1 VAHSESPTAP
11 ALAWRGVDLD
21 IGDKAILRGIDLA
34 VDHGRTLALVG
45 ESGSGKTMC
54 CMAALGLI
62 PGGGRLTAGRIEG
75 PGGVWMRAD
84 EGDTVPIPRGKVVT
98 MVFQEPMTSLNPTMR
113 CGAQVAEVILRHE
126 TSEASKAR
134 EKVLGLFEEVQ
145 MPDPQRAWSAYPH
158 ELSGGQKQRVLI
170 AMALANDPDILL
182 ADEPTTAL
190 DSTLRAELLDLIA
203 SIQRA
208 RGLALVLVT
217 HDMDVVERAA
227 DEVAVLL
234 KGRVVEHGSADRIL
248 HAPAHPYTRG
258 LLACRVPKKGRMT
271 PLPVLSDFMGD
282 EAGSATF
289 QHQEIQSAPADRPML
304 LEVNAACKTYPGGG
318 VPALDNVGLSL
329 PEGGS
334 LGIVGGSGC
343 GKTTLARAI
352 LGLHRL
358 DSGSIRIAGKSVEQ
372 NSPDQIR
379 HIRSQV
385 GLVFQDPRAAL
396 NPTRKVGAAIR
407 EVLTRWGHT
416 PDQASTEAVKL
427 MEAVGLEADALHRK
441 PDAFSGG
448 QRQRI
453 VIARALAADP
463 KLLICDEAVAA
474 LDVSVQAQVL
484 NLLVELRKE
493 RGLALLFIS
502 HDLGVVRYL
511 CDRTLVLDR
520 GQVVEE
526 GESDQLWAH
535 PTHEVT
541 RRLQA
546 AGGGSIA

>member
-1 VAHSESPTAP
+1 MAHSESPVTP

-21 IGDKAILRGIDLA
+21 IGDKPILRDIDLA
-34 VDHGRTLALVG
+34 VGQGQTLALVG

-75 PGGVWMRAD
+75 PDGVWLRAD
-84 EGDTVPIPRGKVVT
+84 DGATVPIPRGNKVT
-98 MVFQEPMTSLNPTMR
+98 MVFQEPMTSLNPTTR
-113 CGAQVAEVILRHE
+113 CGAQVAEVIMRYQNVDRTAADAQVLR
-126 TSEASKAR
+126 
-134 EKVLGLFEEVQ
+134 LFEEVH
-145 MPDPQRAWSAYPH
+145 MPDPERAMSSYPH
-158 ELSGGQKQRVLI
+158 GISGGQKQRVLI

-203 SIQRA
+203 AIQRK

-217 HDMDVVERAA
+217 HDMDVVEKAA
-227 DEVAVLL
+227 DEVAVMLN
-234 KGRVVEHGSADRIL
+234 GRVVEYGKAKQVL
-248 HAPAHPYTRG
+248 GAPVHPYTRG
-258 LLACRVPKKGRMT
+258 LLACRVPRKGRPT
-271 PLPVLSDFMGD
+271 PLPVLADFLHG
-282 EAGSATF
+282 GSGGAF
-289 QHQEIQSAPADRPML
+289 VSPQEIERTPENRPPI
-304 LEVNAACKTYPGGG
+304 LEVKGACKTYSGNSS
-318 VPALDNVGLSL
+318 PALDNVDLAI
-329 PEGGS
+329 PEGGT

-358 DSGSIRIAGKSVEQ
+358 DSGSISIAGKAVEQ
-372 NSPDQIR
+372 NASDQIL
-379 HIRSQV
+379 HIRSHV

-396 NPTRKVGAAIR
+396 NPTRMIGDALR
-407 EVLTRWGHT
+407 EVLVRWGHN
-416 PDQASTEAVKL
+416 QGSAEQEAEEL
-427 MEAVGLEADALHRK
+427 MRSVGLEPDALLRR

-453 VIARALAADP
+453 VIARALAAQP

-502 HDLGVVRYL
+502 HDLSVVRYL
-511 CDRTLVLDR
+511 CDRTLVMEEGR
-520 GQVVEE
+520 VVEE

-535 PTHEVT
+535 PKHEVT
-541 RRLQA
+541 RRLQV

>member
-1 VAHSESPTAP
+1 M
-11 ALAWRGVDLD
+11 DLD
-21 IGDKAILRGIDLA
+21 IGDKPILRGIDLA
-34 VDHGRTLALVG
+34 VGQGKTLALVG

-54 CMAALGLI
+54 CMAVLGLI
-62 PGGGRLTAGRIEG
+62 PGGGRLTAGTIEG
-75 PGGVWMRAD
+75 PDGVWLRAD
-84 EGDTVPIPRGKVVT
+84 QGDTVPIPRGSKVT

-113 CGAQVAEVILRHE
+113 CGTQIADVILRHE
-126 TSEASKAR
+126 PTEGSKAR
-134 EKVLGLFEEVQ
+134 EKVLSLFEEVQ

-190 DSTLRAELLDLIA
+190 DSTLRAELLDLIG
-203 SIQRA
+203 SIQRT

-217 HDMDVVERAA
+217 HDMDVVEKAA
-227 DEVAVLL
+227 DDVAVLL
-234 KGRVVEHGSADRIL
+234 KGRVVEYGRADQILSA
-248 HAPAHPYTRG
+248 PQHPYTRG
-258 LLACRVPKKGRMT
+258 LLACRVPKEGRKT
-271 PLPVLSDFMGD
+271 PLPVLSDFMG
-282 EAGSATF
+282 EGAGAAVIPSREIRSA
-289 QHQEIQSAPADRPML
+289 SAHRPLL
-304 LEVNAACKTYPGGG
+304 LEVTAACKTYTGST
-318 VPALDNVGLSL
+318 VPALDGVNVSL
-329 PEGGS
+329 PEGGT

-352 LGLHRL
+352 LGLHKL
-358 DSGSIRIAGKSVEQ
+358 DSGSIRIAGKAVEQ

-396 NPTRKVGAAIR
+396 NPTRKVGDAIR
-407 EVLTRWGHT
+407 EVLVRWGQT
-416 PDQASTEAVKL
+416 PEQAAEEAVNL
-427 MEAVGLEADALHRK
+427 MEAVGLEADALRRK

-484 NLLVELRKE
+484 NLLVELRQE

-511 CDRTLVLDR
+511 CDRTLVLDGGR
-520 GQVVEE
+520 VVEE

>member
-1 VAHSESPTAP
+1 
-11 ALAWRGVDLD
+11 VDLD

-54 CMAALGLI
+54 CLAALGLI
-62 PGGGRLTAGRIEG
+62 PGSGRLTGGQIEG
-75 PGGVWMRAD
+75 PNGVWMRAD
-84 EGDTVPIPRGKVVT
+84 EGATVPIPRGKVVT

-113 CGAQVAEVILRHE
+113 CGAQVAEVILRHQ
-126 TSEASKAR
+126 KVAR
-134 EKVLGLFEEVQ
+134 SSADAQVLRLFEEVR
-145 MPDPQRAWSAYPH
+145 MPYPQRAMTAYPH

-190 DSTLRAELLDLIA
+190 DSTLRAELLDLIGD
-203 SIQRA
+203 IQKA

-227 DEVAVLL
+227 DSVAVML
-234 KGRVVEHGSADRIL
+234 KGKVVEYGAVEQVL
-248 HAPAHPYTRG
+248 NAPEHPYTRG
-258 LLACRVPKKGRMT
+258 LLACRVPRKGRPT
-271 PLPVLSDFMGD
+271 PLPVLENFLQGT
-282 EAGSATF
+282 GPGVHATPR
-289 QHQEIQSAPADRPML
+289 EIEPAQSSAPVL
-304 LEVNAACKTYPGGG
+304 LAVDSASKTYPGSPI
-318 VPALDNVGLSL
+318 PALEDVSLQL
-329 PEGGS
+329 PEGGT
-334 LGIVGGSGC
+334 LGVVGGSGC

-352 LGLHRL
+352 LGLHTL
-358 DSGSIRIAGKSVEQ
+358 DSGTIRIAGKSVEQ
-372 NSPDQIR
+372 GSPDQIQ

-396 NPTRKVGAAIR
+396 NPTRKVGDALR
-407 EVLTRWGHT
+407 EVLIRWGHSAGSAA
-416 PDQASTEAVKL
+416 DEAVKL
-427 MEAVGLEADALHRK
+427 IEAVGLERDALQRR

-453 VIARALAADP
+453 VIARALAANP

-484 NLLVELRKE
+484 NLLVELRQD

-502 HDLGVVRYL
+502 HDLSVVRYL
-511 CDRTLVLDR
+511 CDRTLVMDGGR
-520 GQVVEE
+520 VVEE
-526 GESDQLWAH
+526 GESDPLWAH
-535 PTHEVT
+535 PSHEVT